1 MTALGLRSSGRLGLS
16 SRRRPHSTVPPES
29 PDQISSLAFWYDAE
43 ASPTIEASGVIERWD
58 DLSSNGNHAGQT
70 VTSERP
76 IKATDGEGRDVIRFD
91 GIDDTLAV
99 TTPPSFAT
107 GVTLFI
113 VFAVRTRS
121 DFSGIVS
128 AAAATGVDHE
138 AFFSLQN
145 ASAASEQFQWLGKSA
160 GSDPLL
166 IERDDNTTI
175 GLAILSA
182 AAGNALFEDLDGQG
196 SDTYDGAFA
205 TPDQI
210 ILAGHYNNGTFGYS
224 AIDVYELGL
233 YTRALAPAERIALY
247 DYLRNKYGL

>member
-1 MTALGLRSSGRLGLS
+1 M
-16 SRRRPHSTVPPES
+16 
-29 PDQISSLAFWYDAE
+29 
-43 ASPTIEASGVIERWD
+43 IERWD

-70 VTSERP
+70 VSSERP
-76 IKATDGEGRDVIRFD
+76 IKATDGQGRDVIRFD

-99 TTPPSFAT
+99 ASPPSIAT
-107 GVTLFI
+107 GVALFI

-145 ASAASEQFQWLGKSA
+145 ASAASGQFQWFGQSA

-166 IERDDNTTI
+166 IVRDDNATA

-182 AAGNALFEDLDGQG
+182 AAGNARFEDLEGQG
-196 SDTYDGAFA
+196 SDTYDGSFA

-210 ILAGHYNNGTFGYS
+210 IVAGHYNNGTFGYS

-233 YTRALAPAERIALY
+233 YTRALTAGERLALY

>member
-1 MTALGLRSSGRLGLS
+1 
-16 SRRRPHSTVPPES
+16 VPPES

-70 VTSERP
+70 ISGERP
-76 IKATDGEGRDVIRFD
+76 IKATDGENRDVIRFD

-99 TTPPSFAT
+99 ASPPDLAA

-113 VFAVRTRS
+113 VFTVRTRS

-128 AAAATGVDHE
+128 AAAATGVDHQ

-145 ASAASEQFQWLGKSA
+145 ASAASDQFQWLGHSA
-160 GSDPLL
+160 GLNPLL
-166 IERDDNTTI
+166 IERDDNATI

-182 AAGNALFEDLDGQG
+182 AAGSAHFEDLDGQG
-196 SDTYDGAFA
+196 SDTYDGTFA

-210 ILAGHYNNGTFGYS
+210 IVAGHYNNGTFGYS
-224 AIDVYELGL
+224 AIDVHELGL
-233 YTRALAPAERIALY
+233 YARALTAGERAALY